1 MQKIW
6 GCCRS
11 KVNKRRLRQVAQRAR
26 LRGKWRRQ
34 LQLIAYF
41 KRFQI
46 KTADNVNNNNN
57 NNNSTL
63 RLMPIENI
71 KNEQK
76 AEQKSWVVNINCSLW
91 QKFNNY
97 DNKKFKNH
105 IATKIIKH
113 MIRIMRNAN
122 SIRVEYWTFLW
133 RYITK

>member
-26 LRGKWRRQ
+26 LRGKWQAASGKWRRQ

-57 NNNSTL
+57 NNNITL

-71 KNEQK
+71 KNEQRQHK
-76 AEQKSWVVNINCSLW
+76 
-91 QKFNNY
+91 
-97 DNKKFKNH
+97 
-105 IATKIIKH
+105 
-113 MIRIMRNAN
+113 
-122 SIRVEYWTFLW
+122 RVGW
-133 RYITK
+133 